1 MMNDCDAETH
11 NSLRSTDRKNL
22 FHVLNYQT
30 TEQCEVLTTE
40 ARGRSPVE
48 QQHLS

>member
-11 NSLRSTDRKNL
+11 DSLRSTDRKNVS
-22 FHVLNYQT
+22 HVLNNQT
-30 TEQCEVLTTE
+30 TAQCKVLTTE

-48 QQHLS
+48 QQDVN